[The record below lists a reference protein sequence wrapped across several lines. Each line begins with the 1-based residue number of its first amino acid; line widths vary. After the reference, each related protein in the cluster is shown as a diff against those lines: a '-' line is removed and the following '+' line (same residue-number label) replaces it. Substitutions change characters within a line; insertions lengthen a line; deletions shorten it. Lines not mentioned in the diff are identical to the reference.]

1 MIREA
6 ERQDRE
12 RIEELY
18 KILIPDDNE
27 IIVLNGRIDQIKQ
40 DPHNFLF
47 VNEINGRVE
56 GTVLLTI
63 CLDVMY
69 GNRPYAVVENI
80 IVDPDYRG
88 MGVGKG
94 LLKHLEDYC
103 ASVECRELLLMSN
116 VKRTKAHEFF
126 ERQGFNH
133 VAKGFKKYLA

>member
-6 ERQDRE
+6 EHRDRE

-18 KILIPDDNE
+18 RVLIPDDNE
-27 IIVLNGRIDQIKQ
+27 IVVLNERIDQIKQ

-56 GTVLLTI
+56 GTVLLSI
-63 CLDVMY
+63 CLDAMY

-80 IVDPDYRG
+80 IVDPLCRG
-88 MGVGKG
+88 MGVGKE
-94 LLKHLEDYC
+94 LLQYIEDYC
-103 ASVECRELLLMSN
+103 SKAACREVLLMSN
-116 VKRTKAHEFF
+116 IKRSAAHEFF

-133 VAKGFKKYLA
+133 IAKGFKKYLE